1 MVFELLPK
9 NQLENKC
16 NTTCRSTSLLKTKVK
31 VSSFISSLFLITK
44 KIPKLALKVFM
55 ELLDTSW
62 VLFVIHFDI
71 ELRNYQKF
79 KNMSILFL
87 QKHKN
92 LEL

>member
-16 NTTCRSTSLLKTKVK
+16 NITCRSTSLLKTKVK

-44 KIPKLALKVFM
+44 KIPKLSLNVFM
-55 ELLDTSW
+55 ELIDTSW

-79 KNMSILFL
+79 KNMSIFL